1 MARKTKT
8 NLTFQVTLRDLEGV
22 KIPDARAFI
31 KDALRHYGSTF
42 AAELDGAALGKLD
55 IDKVTIHLTNKE
67 TSYA

>member
-31 KDALRHYGSTF
+31 KSAL
-42 AAELDGAALGKLD
+42 ELTVNALDPAHPCKQLD

>member
-22 KIPDARAFI
+22 KIPDVREFI
-31 KDALRHYGSTF
+31 KESLRQSG
-42 AAELDGAALGKLD
+42 LKGPDGFD
-55 IDKVTIHLTNKE
+55 VDKMSIHLTNKE

>member
-22 KIPDARAFI
+22 KIPDVRNFIRNALIDAERAT
-31 KDALRHYGSTF
+31 DGCPNLH
-42 AAELDGAALGKLD
+42 LDKL
-55 IDKVTIHLTNKE
+55 TIHLTNKE

>member
-22 KIPDARAFI
+22 KIPDVREFI
-31 KDALRHYGSTF
+31 KESLRLGRTAKDAPKF
-42 AAELDGAALGKLD
+42 DVEKLT
-55 IDKVTIHLTNKE
+55 VHLTNKE

>member
-31 KDALRHYGSTF
+31 KNAL
-42 AAELDGAALGKLD
+42 ELAIVNTTKTHPLNNMD
-55 IDKVTIHLTNKE
+55 IDKVTVHLTNKE

>member
-22 KIPDARAFI
+22 KIPDVREFI
-31 KDALRHYGSTF
+31 KESLHQSGLKAPNGFDV
-42 AAELDGAALGKLD
+42 
-55 IDKVTIHLTNKE
+55 DKMSIHLTNKE

>member
-22 KIPDARAFI
+22 KIQDIRTFLKNAIIDAERGT
-31 KDALRHYGSTF
+31 DGVPNLN
-42 AAELDGAALGKLD
+42 LDKM
-55 IDKVTIHLTNKE
+55 TIHLTNKE